1 MGVAAETNRSFNQM
15 VQDLEQLEADRAL
28 MLAGISHDLRT
39 PLARLRLETEMS
51 PSDQATKDAMVDD
64 IEQMD
69 MIIGRFLDYARPVQR
84 VPEPVDLSVI
94 AGELAA
100 RMQSEDSMRLITR
113 LAPSAVIEADETDMR
128 RVVGNLL
135 ENARK
140 YGLSDGDGIP
150 HVILETRVSHS
161 RVELSVVDEG
171 PGIPED
177 QLALVTRPF
186 YRVNSARTQANG
198 TGLGMAIVQRL
209 VGRYRGALR
218 LRNRTPGPGLEVTIE
233 FPLAKGA

>member
-1 MGVAAETNRSFNQM
+1 
-15 VQDLEQLEADRAL
+15 
-28 MLAGISHDLRT
+28 
-39 PLARLRLETEMS
+39 
-51 PSDQATKDAMVDD
+51 
-64 IEQMD
+64 MD

-100 RMQSEDSMRLITR
+100 RIASEDGMRLITR

-128 RVVGNLL
+128 RVIGNLL

-140 YGLSDGDGIP
+140 YGLSEADGIP

-177 QLALVTRPF
+177 QLTLVTRPF
-186 YRVNSARTQANG
+186 YRVDTARTQANG

-209 VGRYRGALR
+209 VGRYRGGLR
-218 LRNRTPGPGLEVTIE
+218 LRNRSPGPGLEVTIE